1 MTRRSSTLTRPMA
14 DSISDCDR
22 RKAGGAHR
30 SSRSD
35 HSRTALSPRSR
46 TAPRISLTVWRTAAS
61 SSGGRGTAFFRY
73 SRIQASSRD
82 RKIPQDVLSL
92 DPVMTLQIGGARL
105 TLDTGDITEQR
116 VDAIVNAANSTL
128 LGGGGVDGAIHRR
141 GGPDIL
147 EACKRIVARQ
157 GGCPTGEAVITPGGR
172 LPARF
177 VIHTVGPV
185 WSGGRRG
192 EDDLLAAAYRNS
204 LRLAAEHGLGTIAF
218 PSISTG
224 AYRFPIER
232 AAGVALGT
240 TAAFLRGGGH
250 AIAEVRFVLFTAD
263 DLAVYHRALDR
274 LFPEERR

>member
-14 DSISDCDR
+14 DSISDCDS

-73 SRIQASSRD
+73 SRIRASSRD

-141 GGPDIL
+141 GGPSIMA
-147 EACKRIVARQ
+147 ACRALRAGRCRAGLPAGHAVATTA
-157 GGCPTGEAVITPGGR
+157 GA
-172 LPARF
+172 LPARW

-185 WSGGRRG
+185 YSPAQDRSP
-192 EDDLLAAAYRNS
+192 LLASCYVQS
-204 LRLAAEHGLGTIAF
+204 LRV
-218 PSISTG
+218 
-224 AYRFPIER
+224 
-232 AAGVALGT
+232 AG
-240 TAAFLRGGGH
+240 
-250 AIAEVRFVLFTAD
+250 
-263 DLAVYHRALDR
+263 
-274 LFPEERR
+274 

>member
-1 MTRRSSTLTRPMA
+1 MTRRSSMLTRAMA
-14 DSISDCDR
+14 DSISLCDS

-73 SRIQASSRD
+73 SRIRASSRD

-147 EACKRIVARQ
+147 EACKQIGARQ
-157 GGCPTGEAVITPGGR
+157 GGCPTGEAVITTGG
-172 LPARF
+172 PAAPPLR
-177 VIHTVGPV
+177 GPNP
-185 WSGGRRG
+185 R
-192 EDDLLAAAYRNS
+192 
-204 LRLAAEHGLGTIAF
+204 
-218 PSISTG
+218 
-224 AYRFPIER
+224 
-232 AAGVALGT
+232 AGV
-240 TAAFLRGGGH
+240 GGGG
-250 AIAEVRFVLFTAD
+250 AGRDTAVC
-263 DLAVYHRALDR
+263 AGPRPHPSPAA
-274 LFPEERR
+274 P